1 MLKIVEQQA
10 RQHQK
15 LKKEAKEAK
24 QQLQQAKKIHPAAD
38 DKTTVNDTEIKTQ
51 PNTETE
57 KKAEKETNTKKQRK
71 EQKEKKKVKGRPGR
85 ESKYKT
91 AKALEEK
98 IEEYFQTCDK
108 EKRPYTV
115 TGLAYYIGLTTRA
128 ALINYENEEKNK
140 DVEKKEKLGMI
151 YAIKKAKLRIESY
164 LEENLILGK
173 QVAGTIF
180 MLKTNYNRIEPTDPG
195 QKQEITINIDGVTR
209 F

>member
-71 EQKEKKKVKGRPGR
+71 EQKEKKKEKGRPGR

-98 IEEYFQTCDK
+98 IDEYFKACDK